1 MGGSL
6 DRIYSVNPR
15 HMRVDYPRSLSK
27 LTDLGVDSLND
38 WPEAI
43 IMHMNV
49 RIRLAEVLRET
60 VDALPL
66 GLGDVE
72 TLPYSKIAALD
83 KGFEQILNDYPP
95 FDAETA
101 PVDAVSKRVVLQ
113 RAVGFLSIQARR
125 ARFLRPFI
133 QIKEM
138 PEKFKIFRRQCL
150 SAAQNVMETASRMLS
165 ETVATPSSVTSEKHT
180 PSVESKFYRS
190 PYHSGL
196 LINHVRHVETFPIV
210 RKSLS
215 FLIHYSC
222 EYS

>member
-1 MGGSL
+1 MSSMGGNL
-6 DRIYSVNPR
+6 DRIYTINPR

-27 LTDLGVDSLND
+27 LKEPGVDSFDD
-38 WPEAI
+38 WPDAI

-66 GLGDVE
+66 GSGDVD

-83 KGFEQILNDYPP
+83 KSFEQILNDYPP
-95 FDAETA
+95 FDTDTTSVE
-101 PVDAVSKRVVLQ
+101 AVSKRVVLQ

-133 QIKEM
+133 QIKDI
-138 PEKFKIFRRQCL
+138 PDKFKIFRRQCL

-165 ETVATPSSVTSEKHT
+165 ETVVTPSSATSETQTSHT
-180 PSVESKFYRS
+180 PSIGSKFYRA

-196 LINHVRHVETFPIV
+196 LINHVRHLRF
-210 RKSLS
+210 
-215 FLIHYSC
+215 YSHFTAV
-222 EYS
+222 YPS